1 MQKKCRRC
9 GDTFTV
15 RTHEDY
21 CPECEKVM
29 TPPGAGVSKELT
41 CEGCGATFI
50 HKKEKAQG
58 RWPKYC
64 PECLPKYSKVP
75 KKKKEVDV
83 TLANM
88 AAKRKEKATAYLQD
102 IKMIAI
108 RIQSLRQDIRKLQYD
123 IITLSAI
130 DYSKDRVSGG
140 STPAGL
146 EGDVARLIDTV
157 DTKKREIAKLI
168 AKREEA
174 RALIEKIE
182 CIPGRIILSQEYIN
196 GAFPKKVQA
205 MIYYEKSS
213 YFNLKNKALNELGEL
228 LS

>member
-41 CEGCGATFI
+41 CEGCGVTFV

-75 KKKKEVDV
+75 KKKEVVVEPVEPEFKTVELPKQEDV
-83 TLANM
+83 INHPSHYTRGKIEVIDFIEDQQLPYHLGNV
-88 AAKRKEKATAYLQD
+88 
-102 IKMIAI
+102 IKYI
-108 RIQSLRQDIRKLQYD
+108 
-123 IITLSAI
+123 
-130 DYSKDRVSGG
+130 
-140 STPAGL
+140 
-146 EGDVARLIDTV
+146 
-157 DTKKREIAKLI
+157 
-168 AKREEA
+168 A
-174 RALIEKIE
+174 RAGYKGDKLEDLKKA
-182 CIPGRIILSQEYIN
+182 RWYLDRYIN
-196 GAFPKKVQA
+196 EVMQH
-205 MIYYEKSS
+205 E
-213 YFNLKNKALNELGEL
+213 
-228 LS
+228 

>member
-41 CEGCGATFI
+41 CEGCGITFV

-75 KKKKEVDV
+75 KKKEVAVEPVAQTIEETEVKTIELPKQEDV
-83 TLANM
+83 INHPSHYTRGKIEVIDFIEDQQLPYHLGNV
-88 AAKRKEKATAYLQD
+88 
-102 IKMIAI
+102 IKYI
-108 RIQSLRQDIRKLQYD
+108 
-123 IITLSAI
+123 
-130 DYSKDRVSGG
+130 
-140 STPAGL
+140 
-146 EGDVARLIDTV
+146 
-157 DTKKREIAKLI
+157 
-168 AKREEA
+168 A
-174 RALIEKIE
+174 RAGHKGDKLEDLKKA
-182 CIPGRIILSQEYIN
+182 RWYLDRYIN
-196 GAFPKKVQA
+196 EVMQH
-205 MIYYEKSS
+205 E
-213 YFNLKNKALNELGEL
+213 
-228 LS
+228 

>member
-41 CEGCGATFI
+41 CEGCGTTFI

-75 KKKKEVDV
+75 KKKEVAVEPVAQTIEEPEVKVVEVPKNEDV
-83 TLANM
+83 INHPSHYTRG
-88 AAKRKEKATAYLQD
+88 KIEV
-102 IKMIAI
+102 IKYI
-108 RIQSLRQDIRKLQYD
+108 
-123 IITLSAI
+123 
-130 DYSKDRVSGG
+130 
-140 STPAGL
+140 
-146 EGDVARLIDTV
+146 
-157 DTKKREIAKLI
+157 
-168 AKREEA
+168 A
-174 RALIEKIE
+174 RAGYKGDKLEDLKKA
-182 CIPGRIILSQEYIN
+182 RWYLDRYIK
-196 GAFPKKVQA
+196 GVMQH
-205 MIYYEKSS
+205 E
-213 YFNLKNKALNELGEL
+213 
-228 LS
+228 

>member
-15 RTHEDY
+15 KTHEDY

-75 KKKKEVDV
+75 KKKEVQTIGEEVMQTIAEKITQTFAEPKNEDV
-83 TLANM
+83 INHPSHYTRGKIEVIDFIEDQQLPYHLGNV
-88 AAKRKEKATAYLQD
+88 
-102 IKMIAI
+102 IKYI
-108 RIQSLRQDIRKLQYD
+108 
-123 IITLSAI
+123 
-130 DYSKDRVSGG
+130 
-140 STPAGL
+140 
-146 EGDVARLIDTV
+146 
-157 DTKKREIAKLI
+157 
-168 AKREEA
+168 A
-174 RALIEKIE
+174 RAGHKGDKLEDLKKA
-182 CIPGRIILSQEYIN
+182 RWYLDRYIN
-196 GAFPKKVQA
+196 EVMQH
-205 MIYYEKSS
+205 E
-213 YFNLKNKALNELGEL
+213 
-228 LS
+228 

>member
-15 RTHEDY
+15 KTHEDY

-41 CEGCGATFI
+41 CEGCGKTFV

-75 KKKKEVDV
+75 KKKEVDA

-88 AAKRKEKATAYLQD
+88 IANTLGEPEVKVVELKEDVINHPSHYTRGKIEVIDFIEDQQLPYHLGNV
-102 IKMIAI
+102 IKYI
-108 RIQSLRQDIRKLQYD
+108 
-123 IITLSAI
+123 
-130 DYSKDRVSGG
+130 
-140 STPAGL
+140 
-146 EGDVARLIDTV
+146 
-157 DTKKREIAKLI
+157 
-168 AKREEA
+168 A
-174 RALIEKIE
+174 RAGYKGDKLEDLKKA
-182 CIPGRIILSQEYIN
+182 RWYLDRYIN
-196 GAFPKKVQA
+196 GVMQH
-205 MIYYEKSS
+205 E
-213 YFNLKNKALNELGEL
+213 
-228 LS
+228 